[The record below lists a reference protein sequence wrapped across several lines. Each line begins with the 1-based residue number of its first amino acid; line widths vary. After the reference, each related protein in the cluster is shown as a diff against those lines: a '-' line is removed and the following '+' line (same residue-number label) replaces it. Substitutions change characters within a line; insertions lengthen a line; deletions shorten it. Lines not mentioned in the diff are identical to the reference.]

1 MLNAKRRTWLR
12 FADRGPRTGV
22 PLCSG
27 ASTILPTVKHL
38 FEKRLDSSEPFVL
51 QFRKQRHR
59 VSQRARDERECE
71 RSPARP

>member
-12 FADRGPRTGV
+12 FADRGPRAGV

-38 FEKRLDSSEPFVL
+38 FDFLLTSAEPLWYGSENETSHLIKSEGQEGV
-51 QFRKQRHR
+51 
-59 VSQRARDERECE
+59 
-71 RSPARP
+71 RSAGVW